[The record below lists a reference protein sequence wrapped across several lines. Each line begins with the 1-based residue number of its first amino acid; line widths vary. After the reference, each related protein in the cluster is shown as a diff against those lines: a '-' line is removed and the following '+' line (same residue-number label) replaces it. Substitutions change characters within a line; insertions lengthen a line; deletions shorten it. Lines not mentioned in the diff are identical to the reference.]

1 MIYSDG
7 GETGFVE
14 RMVIESIEEGIR
26 GRCRSV
32 FFFFQ
37 VHILISVKVVHL
49 NGRKNDLCS
58 LYSGNA
64 DRPLGTFNLS
74 FFSKKSVASN
84 LSKNR

>member
-32 FFFFQ
+32 SFFF
-37 VHILISVKVVHL
+37 SSPYSHL
-49 NGRKNDLCS
+49 CEG
-58 LYSGNA
+58 
-64 DRPLGTFNLS
+64 GTPQWS
-74 FFSKKSVASN
+74 EK
-84 LSKNR
+84 